1 MTRSSLLEVLRE
13 DYVRTAR
20 AKGLM
25 EKLIINRHALKNA
38 LLPVITIIGME
49 FAFLMGG
56 LVVTEQ
62 VFNLNG
68 LGRLLV
74 QSVTFN
80 DYAMTQAIV
89 MIIVLVFVFCN
100 IVVDILYAW
109 LDPRIRYS

>member
-1 MTRSSLLEVLRE
+1 MSPRARLSRARRGFTLIELLV
-13 DYVRTAR
+13 
-20 AKGLM
+20 
-25 EKLIINRHALKNA
+25 
-38 LLPVITIIGME
+38 VITIIGME

-80 DYAMTQAIV
+80 DYAMTMFNSCNMATAAEDNRCVTSSIV
-89 MIIVLVFVFCN
+89 DHNFG
-100 IVVDILYAW
+100 
-109 LDPRIRYS
+109 